1 MDMFIDETWQTAVSG
16 ETITINDPCTSLS
29 FDTVP
34 DAGSED
40 ADIAIVAAKRA
51 FDSRRTGDTK
61 ADKAIAESAM
71 GTVKRIT
78 LELGAQCPAIVCAD
92 SDLDKAT
99 TAITRHG
106 FANSGQLCY
115 RVNRVYGERLVYDEF
130 LEKLSQKVGAL
141 MLAPTAG
148 SGVLGR

>member
-1 MDMFIDETWQTAVSG
+1 MDMFIDGTWQTAVSG
-16 ETITINDPCTSLS
+16 ETISINDPCTSLS

-78 LELGAQCPAIVCAD
+78 LELGGAV
-92 SDLDKAT
+92 
-99 TAITRHG
+99 
-106 FANSGQLCY
+106 SG
-115 RVNRVYGERLVYDEF
+115 NRVCRFRFGQSNNSHNAPWFR
-130 LEKLSQKVGAL
+130 QQRTAL
-141 MLAPTAG
+141 LPREPRVCGTF
-148 SGVLGR
+148 SV